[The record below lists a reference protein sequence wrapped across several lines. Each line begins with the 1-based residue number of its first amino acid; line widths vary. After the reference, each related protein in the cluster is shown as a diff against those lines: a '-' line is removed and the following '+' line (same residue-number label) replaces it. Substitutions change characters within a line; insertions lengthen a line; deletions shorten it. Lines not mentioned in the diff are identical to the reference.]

1 MMMKRMEASGR
12 FDWLMSLL
20 STAFVGG
27 LFLDGWAHTHGRV
40 DATFFTPWHAVL
52 YGAWGTCLLMLGG
65 TLLGNVAR
73 GRAWREALPTGY
85 GLSLAGAMLW
95 FLAGPIDL
103 LWHSLFGFE
112 AGVEALLSPA
122 HLLLA
127 LGLGLVATGPLRAA
141 LSRPPSTPVGWAG
154 QLPMLLSVTSV
165 FSVITFF
172 MSLGHP
178 LSNVPADAARFA
190 LMRAQSAGLIDLL
203 QSAGVQG
210 MLAWMAVLM
219 ATVFFLLGRGQA
231 PAGSLTFLL
240 TLNGAA
246 MGLLYPRGAYPFAPV
261 ASFAVAG
268 VVADGLRALLRP
280 GADRF
285 LAWRIFSFVV
295 PAVTALAYFASLALT
310 RGVWW
315 SVHVWSG
322 TVVLSGA
329 VGWLLGY
336 VALPPGRPAL
346 AAEGASRP
354 SAVRSFAHSDVPV
367 AINRGSS
374 DASRTVL
381 TP

>member
-1 MMMKRMEASGR
+1 MMKRLEATTR
-12 FDWLMSLL
+12 FDWIMSLL
-20 STAFVGG
+20 SAAFVGG

-40 DATFFTPWHAVL
+40 DDTFFTPWHAVL
-52 YGAWGTCLLMLGG
+52 YGGWGACLLMLVG
-65 TLLGNVAR
+65 TLVRNVAR
-73 GRAWREALPTGY
+73 GRSWRVALPTGY
-85 GLSLAGAMLW
+85 GLSLAGALLW
-95 FLAGPIDL
+95 FVAGPTDL

-127 LGLGLVATGPLRAA
+127 LGMGLVVTGPLRAA
-141 LSRPPSTPVGWAG
+141 LSRDEPAPVGWSG
-154 QLPMLLSVTSV
+154 RFPMVLSVTSV
-165 FSVITFF
+165 LSVITFF

-178 LSNVPADAARFA
+178 LSNVPADATRFA
-190 LMRAQSAGLIDLL
+190 LVRAQAAGWIELL

-219 ATVFFLLGRGQA
+219 AAVFFLLGRRHVPTGA
-231 PAGSLTFLL
+231 LTLML

-246 MGLLYPRGAYPFAPV
+246 MGLLYPRSAYPFAPV
-261 ASFAVAG
+261 ASLAVAG

-280 GADRF
+280 GADRP

-322 TVVLSGA
+322 TVLLSGA

-346 AAEGASRP
+346 APAETRLPGAVRP
-354 SAVRSFAHSDVPV
+354 SAHSDVPV
-367 AINRGSS
+367 AIRGGSS
-374 DASRTVL
+374 S
-381 TP
+381 